1 MRRGRFGLL
10 MMLLIQ
16 GAAWAGCMGDAVA
29 SRPKARVEAAP
40 TTLNV
45 GDGVSFDARSSSTP
59 EPGALVSYQW
69 DFGDGETAVTG
80 TGFVTHIYTTP
91 GRHTVRLTVVNDQ
104 SGEDSTSIEIFVN
117 GLPEVSLIG
126 PDRAFVGDHVVLNA
140 SSSTDP
146 EGGQLAFE
154 WDFNRVVDDDMNGVP
169 DDDVDAEGESV
180 VLPTDTARRFEGV
193 LRVTDDQGGMVIL
206 PWNVTVDERMYKVRW
221 VQRIET
227 ISRDGALDE
236 GEIWSENLTMIGRIG
251 GVNATLIL
259 ALDPFFQLPQD
270 NFTLSFE
277 VPSEGWQQS
286 EGTQQEN
293 VTKNATAEIQR
304 HSINAPPPEEEF
316 ISGISREE
324 VLERVLSDPMLNV
337 AWGTWTW
344 MVSADKADPDCAIP
358 NPSVPCDPDQGNDW
372 ELDIEIV
379 LWVPVV
385 TEYQGSLG

>member
-10 MMLLIQ
+10 MMLLILS
-16 GAAWAGCMGDAVA
+16 AAWSGCMGDAVA

-91 GRHTVRLTVVNDQ
+91 GRHTVHLTVVNDQ
-104 SGEDSTSIEIFVN
+104 NGEDSTSIEIFVN

-126 PDRAFVGDHVVLNA
+126 PNHAFVGDHVVLNA

-146 EGGQLAFE
+146 EGGQLVFE

-169 DDDVDAEGESV
+169 DDDVDAVGERV
-180 VLPTDTARRFEGV
+180 VLPTDTAQRFEGV

-236 GEIWSENLTMIGRIG
+236 GEIWSENLTMVGRIG

-286 EGTQQEN
+286 EETQQEN

-304 HSINAPPPEEEF
+304 NSINAQPPEEEF

-344 MVSADKADPDCAIP
+344 MISADKADPDCAIP

-372 ELDIEIV
+372 ELEIEIV

>member
-10 MMLLIQ
+10 TILLIL
-16 GAAWAGCMGDAVA
+16 GTAWAGCMGDVVA
-29 SRPKARVEAAP
+29 ARPKARVEAAP

-104 SGEDSTSIEIFVN
+104 NGEDSTSIEIFVN

-126 PDRAFVGDHVVLNA
+126 PTHAFVGDQVVLNA

-180 VLPTDTARRFEGV
+180 ILPTDTAQRFEGV

-206 PWNVTVDERMYKVRW
+206 PWNVTIDERMYKVRW

-236 GEIWSENLTMIGRIG
+236 GEIWSENVTMIGRIG
-251 GVNATLIL
+251 AVNATLIL

-270 NFTLSFE
+270 NFTLAFE

-286 EGTQQEN
+286 EETKQEN
-293 VTKNATAEIQR
+293 VTKNATAELNR

-324 VLERVLSDPMLNV
+324 VLERVLGDPMLNV
-337 AWGTWTW
+337 AWGIWTW

-372 ELDIEIV
+372 ELEIEIV

-385 TEYQGSLG
+385 TEYQGSLD